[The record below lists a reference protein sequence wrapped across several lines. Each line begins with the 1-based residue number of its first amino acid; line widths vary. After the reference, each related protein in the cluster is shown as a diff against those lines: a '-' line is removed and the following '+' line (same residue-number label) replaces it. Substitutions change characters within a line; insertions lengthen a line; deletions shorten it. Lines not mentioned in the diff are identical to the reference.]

1 MSKYTYLSLALIITL
16 LLSSC
21 GVSGETVTPE
31 GTPTPIPPTRTP
43 FPPSPTPIPIAAEVN
58 GEQITMA
65 DYQSELARYKAAVD
79 RELTSE
85 DGTLVIRDM
94 IHLMLLEQGAQS
106 QGYQVSPETLQERM
120 AELDSEEQPLKEWLA
135 LYGYTEENFQKSL
148 ERSLAAAWMRDRIIH
163 QVPEEMEQIHAQQ
176 ILLYEKN
183 QAEMVLEELESGTD
197 FARLAEQYDPQ
208 TLGNLGW
215 FPRGYLT
222 IPALDEILFNLEP
235 GEISDIIE
243 TDIGYHI
250 IKVIDKDDDRPLAP
264 DVRRSLQTQALHD
277 WLERQ
282 WNLSKISINIPQE

>member
-1 MSKYTYLSLALIITL
+1 MKKLTHLTLILIITL
-16 LLSSC
+16 LFSAC

-31 GTPTPIPPTRTP
+31 VTPTSIPPTRTP

-58 GEQITMA
+58 GEWITMA
-65 DYQSELARYKAAVD
+65 EYQSELARYKAAVE
-79 RELTSE
+79 RELTSA
-85 DGTLVIRDM
+85 DRNFVIRDM
-94 IHLMLLEQGAQS
+94 IHLVLLEQSAQS
-106 QGYQVSPETLQERM
+106 QGYQISQETLQARI
-120 AELDSEEQPLKEWLA
+120 AELDSEEQPLEEWLA
-135 LYGYTEENFQKSL
+135 QYGYTEESFQKSL
-148 ERSLAAAWMRDRIIH
+148 ERSLAAAWMRDRIIQ

-183 QAEMVLEELESGTD
+183 QAEMVREELETGTD

-222 IPALDEILFNLEP
+222 IPTLDEILFNLEP
-235 GEISDIIE
+235 GQISDIIE

-250 IKVIDKDDDRPLAP
+250 IKIIDRDDDRPLDP
-264 DVRRSLQTQALHD
+264 DVRRVLQKQALHD
-277 WLERQ
+277 WLERH